1 METLAE
7 TLLKHSLNLYALME
21 FGSRMKLLGDDKRFK
36 QSNLLALLNHRTTL
50 VTPPPLPRPLGGGSA
65 CSVQQATRTP
75 TAPPLFVHSCAEAD
89 VCLCVCV
96 CVC

>member
-21 FGSRMKLLGDDKRFK
+21 FGSRMKLLGDDRRVK

-50 VTPPPLPRPLGGGSA
+50 VTPPPLPRPLGGGVPLVLSN
-65 CSVQQATRTP
+65 RP
-75 TAPPLFVHSCAEAD
+75 LGRPPPHPS
-89 VCLCVCV
+89 LCRG
-96 CVC
+96 